1 MKINY
6 SNLLIT
12 FLLLLFSSKINAEI
26 FNGSLTGKV
35 IDAEANTPIPNAV
48 LQIAESEIYYTTND
62 LGEFQFHK
70 LNEVKYTLIVTHVA
84 YQEKRVDINLSEKS
98 DRNIIIYLLPK
109 IIEIAPVVVTD
120 LHSHSKFDEYNESF
134 NVLKGKELQKELGL
148 TLASTLKNETGLAIR
163 SMGPAPARPVIRGLG
178 GDRVHIAEDGV
189 EVTDLSS
196 TSPDHAVTIEPFSL
210 ERIEVVRGPKVLLH
224 TSTTIGGVVNA
235 IGHEIPQE
243 YSNKISGA
251 IGGYGETANKGF
263 LGSFSTSIPIN
274 NFIVKGEMS
283 RRKTDD
289 ISTPVG
295 TLGNSDISNL
305 SYNFGTSYISDFG
318 FVGGSFKRY
327 ELDYGVPGGFVGA
340 HPFGVKIKM
349 LRKQYN
355 IKSRVEFDNSLL
367 KNIEFNFSNVY
378 YRHKEFEFGGLLGA
392 EFEITNYTGNLN
404 FNHHTLLFFDAG
416 TIGTSVEYRDYNI
429 GGFVFNPPTKSLN
442 VAAYLFESINFN
454 KLSIELGAR
463 TDFSNIEPEY
473 EKPDAKIGYIRKR
486 NFSSVSASLSVLYE
500 WTDIVHIG
508 ANLSRSSRIPTI
520 EELFTEGPHLAA
532 YSYETGNPNLGIE
545 TGIGSD
551 FFLYHRWSNIYFNL
565 NLFYNDLSSYII
577 PRNSGETNFQTLLP
591 IYTTDDVGAKLY
603 GSELQIEWEFLKN
616 LKFNS
621 SSSYTHGKIKDT
633 GNPLPQIPPLKGRVE
648 IVYSTDDYSFGVS
661 TDFADKQTRLDEF
674 EKPTAGYTVLNSFF
688 NYSFSTSFLVH
699 SVSLNVDNIFD
710 KEYRNHLSRVKII
723 MPEAGRNIRLSY
735 KLFYSY

>member
-1 MKINY
+1 MKYLY
-6 SNLLIT
+6 STIIVT
-12 FLLLLFSSKINAEI
+12 FLLIFFSYKVDAEI
-26 FNGSLTGKV
+26 INSTLTGKV
-35 IDAEANTPIPNAV
+35 IDAEANTPIQNAV
-48 LQIAESEIYYTTND
+48 LQIADSDIYYTTND
-62 LGEFQFHK
+62 IGEFQFNNLQKEK
-70 LNEVKYTLIVTHVA
+70 LTLIVSHVA
-84 YQEKRVDINLSEKS
+84 YLEKRVDINLSVKS

-210 ERIEVVRGPKVLLH
+210 ERIEVLRGPKVLLH

-243 YSNKISGA
+243 YSNKISGT

-263 LGSFSTSIPIN
+263 LGSFSTSIPLN
-274 NFIVKGEMS
+274 NFIVRGEIS

-289 ISTPVG
+289 ISTPIG
-295 TLGNSDISNL
+295 TLGNSNIYNL
-305 SYNFGTSYISDFG
+305 SYNFGTSYIFNFG
-318 FVGGSFKRY
+318 FVGASFKRY

-340 HPFGVKIKM
+340 HPFGVNIKM

-355 IKSRVEFDNSLL
+355 VKSRIEFDNSLL
-367 KNIEFNFSNVY
+367 KNIEFNFSNIY

-392 EFEITNYTGNLN
+392 EFEITNYIGNIN
-404 FNHHTLLFFDAG
+404 FNHNELLFFDSG
-416 TIGTSVEYRDYNI
+416 TIGASIEHRDYNI
-429 GGFVFNPPTKSLN
+429 GGFVFNPPTKSFN
-442 VAAYLFESINFN
+442 VSAYLFETINYDN
-454 KLSIELGAR
+454 LSIEFGSRAN
-463 TDFSNIEPEY
+463 FSNIKPEY
-473 EKPDAKIGYIRKR
+473 EKPDAKIGYIRER
-486 NFSSVSASLSVLYE
+486 SFSSVSASLSVLYE
-500 WTDIVHIG
+500 WSEIVHLG

-532 YSYETGNPNLGIE
+532 YSYETGNPNLGVE
-545 TGIGSD
+545 TGIGSE
-551 FFLYHRWSNIYFNL
+551 FFLYHRWSNFYFNI

-591 IYTTDDVGAKLY
+591 IYTTDDVGAELY
-603 GSELQIEWEFLKN
+603 GSELQFEWEFMKN
-616 LKFNS
+616 IKLNFS
-621 SSSYTHGKIKDT
+621 TSYTHGKIKDT
-633 GNPLPQIPPLKGRVE
+633 GNPLPQIPPLKGRAE

-674 EKPTAGYTVLNSFF
+674 EKPTAGYAVLNSFI

-699 SVSLNVDNIFD
+699 SVSLSIDNIFD